1 MYVRLTHT
9 QTEIDMKKKSTKNI
23 LKSAIARTSKFWDV
37 QSTKTDKSNYWLR
50 GSIFDKKESMFKD
63 KTEKESRF
71 DHFALAQY
79 QRAITNFVHIMT
91 GNKDISVKYTTSGNS
106 YTDGKT
112 VTLSASIKEKDFDSN
127 VGLALHEA
135 SHIIYTDFSLAKENI
150 WNLDSFLKNTDRLT
164 VDEKMKLNDLPAPR
178 QDFKSI
184 INIVEDLFID
194 AMSYAAAPG
203 YRSYYQALYH
213 KFFGDEKI
221 IKGMR
226 NKKYMEV
233 NFENYL
239 FHLCNVRNPERNL
252 KALPGL
258 EEIWNKLDLS
268 NIRRLSTQQD
278 RINLSTDILITI
290 LKNVLNSENQTNP
303 NNTSDEQ
310 QSDSNE
316 SEGSEG
322 SEGNESEGSGS
333 ESDNGEYELSEKQIN
348 QLAKIFEKQQNFI
361 NGEAQKTKL
370 TKDASV
376 QIEALSSLDI
386 TEVMTAKNLN
396 NESSTFK
403 GVKTLVIN
411 NVTEK
416 FMKSD
421 IARGFGLSMHSWYN
435 RVESL
440 DHAISLGKV
449 LAKRLQVRNEERSL
463 ASKRLKSGKI
473 DNRML
478 HEIGFDNYDIFKKIN
493 VSQYK
498 PSYIHISIDQSGSMS
513 GDRFEESVKFA
524 TMFAVASKSIK
535 NLHVVVTARSTFH
548 GNGNNKLRDVPYIVY
563 LFDSKKHNI
572 NDIRRVFGYIRT
584 SNLTPEGLT
593 FEAIQ
598 KEVMKSSA
606 NTDAY
611 FINLC
616 DGEPCADYNNFRYR
630 GDEAKAHSRKQVEKM
645 KQRGVNVMN
654 YFFGGK
660 NEYNTFLKT
669 YPKNSYML
677 KNAEEVNSIVKIMNR
692 ELLSGASKQND

>member
-1 MYVRLTHT
+1 
-9 QTEIDMKKKSTKNI
+9 MKKKSTKSI
-23 LKSAIARTSKFWDV
+23 LKSAIARTSKFWDT

-63 KTEKESRF
+63 TTEKESRF

-91 GNKDISVKYTTSGNS
+91 GNKDIAVKYITNGNS
-106 YTDGKT
+106 YTNGKT
-112 VTLSASIKEKDFDSN
+112 ITLSASIKEKDFDSN

-135 SHIIYTDFSLAKENI
+135 SHIIYTDFSLAKESI
-150 WNLDSFLKNTDRLT
+150 WSLDSFLKNTDKLT
-164 VDEKMKLNDLPAPR
+164 SNEKFKLNDLFGTR
-178 QDFKSI
+178 ENFKTI

-233 NFENYL
+233 NFENYI

-252 KALPGL
+252 KALPDL
-258 EEIWNKLDLS
+258 EVIWNKLDLS
-268 NIRRLSTQQD
+268 NIRRLTTQQD

-290 LKNVLNSENQTNP
+290 LKNVLNSENQTNS
-303 NNTSDEQ
+303 NNTNQEQ
-310 QSDSNE
+310 QSE
-316 SEGSEG
+316 GSEGNESEG

-333 ESDNGEYELSEKQIN
+333 ESDNSEYALTEKQIT
-348 QLAKIFEKQQNFI
+348 QLEKIFEKQQNFI
-361 NGEAQKTKL
+361 NDDAQKTKL
-370 TKDASV
+370 TKDASLQV
-376 QIEALSSLDI
+376 EALSSLDI
-386 TEVMTAKNLN
+386 TEVMTAKHLN

-416 FMKSD
+416 FMRSD
-421 IARGFGLSMHSWYN
+421 IARGFGLSIHPCSA
-435 RVESL
+435 RGESL
-440 DHAISLGKV
+440 EHAISLGKV

-478 HEIGFDNYDIFKKIN
+478 HEIGFDNYDIFKKVN

-548 GNGNNKLRDVPYIVY
+548 SATNNKLKDTPYIVY

-572 NDIRRVFGYIRT
+572 NDIRRVFNYIRT

-598 KEVMKSSA
+598 NEVMKSSV

-616 DGEPCADYNNFRYR
+616 DGEPCAEYNGFKYR
-630 GDEAKAHSRKQVEKM
+630 GDDAKAHSRKQVDKM
-645 KQRGVNVMN
+645 KQRGVNIMN
-654 YFFGGK
+654 YFFGGQY
-660 NEYNTFLKT
+660 EYSKFLKT

>member
-1 MYVRLTHT
+1 
-9 QTEIDMKKKSTKNI
+9 MKKKSTKSI
-23 LKSAIARTSKFWDV
+23 LKSAIARTSKFWDA

-50 GSIFDKKESMFKD
+50 GSLFDKKESMFKD

-91 GNKDISVKYTTSGNS
+91 GNKDITVKYTTNGNS
-106 YTDGKT
+106 YTNGKT

-135 SHIIYTDFSLAKENI
+135 SHIIYTDFSLAKDSI
-150 WNLDSFLKNTDRLT
+150 WGLNSFLDNTDKLT
-164 VDEKMKLNDLPAPR
+164 STEKINANASFGTR
-178 QDFKSI
+178 QNFKTI

-203 YRSYYQALYH
+203 YRSYYQSLYH

-233 NFENYL
+233 NFENYI

-268 NIRRLSTQQD
+268 NIRRLTTQQD

-290 LKNVLNSENQTNP
+290 LKNVLNSENQTNT
-303 NNTSDEQ
+303 NNTNQEQ
-310 QSDSNE
+310 QS
-316 SEGSEG
+316 G
-322 SEGNESEGSGS
+322 SEGNESEGSELKISDS
-333 ESDNGEYELSEKQIN
+333 EGDNSEYALTEKQIN
-348 QLAKIFEKQQNFI
+348 QLEKIFEKQQNFI

-370 TKDASV
+370 TKDASLQV
-376 QIEALSSLDI
+376 EALSSLDI
-386 TEVMTAKNLN
+386 TEVMTAKHLN

-421 IARGFGLSMHSWYN
+421 IARGFGLAMHSWSA
-435 RVESL
+435 RGESL
-440 DHAISLGKV
+440 EHAISLGKV

-478 HEIGFDNYDIFKKIN
+478 HEIGFDNYDIFKKVN

-513 GDRFEESVKFA
+513 GARFEESVKFA

-548 GNGNNKLRDVPYIVY
+548 SGGNNKLKDTPYIVY

-572 NDIRRVFGYIRT
+572 NDIRRVFNYIRT

-598 KEVMKSSA
+598 NEVMKSSV

-616 DGEPCADYNNFRYR
+616 DGEPCAEYNNFRYR
-630 GDEAKAHSRKQVEKM
+630 GDDAKEHSRKQVDKM

-654 YFFGGK
+654 YFFGGQR
-660 NEYNTFLKT
+660 EYSKFLTT

-677 KNAEEVNSIVKIMNR
+677 NSAEEVNSIVKIMNR

>member
-1 MYVRLTHT
+1 
-9 QTEIDMKKKSTKNI
+9 MKKKSTKSI
-23 LKSAIARTSKFWDV
+23 LKSAIARTSKFWDA

-50 GSIFDKKESMFKD
+50 GSFFDKKESMFKD

-91 GNKDISVKYTTSGNS
+91 GNKDIAVKYTTNGNS
-106 YTDGKT
+106 YTNGKT

-135 SHIIYTDFSLAKENI
+135 SHIIYTDFSLTKESI
-150 WNLDSFLKNTDRLT
+150 WGLYSFLKNTDKLT
-164 VDEKMKLNDLPAPR
+164 SNEKFKLDNEIGTR
-178 QDFKSI
+178 ENFKTI

-233 NFENYL
+233 NFENYI

-252 KALPGL
+252 KALPDL
-258 EEIWNKLDLS
+258 EVIWNKLDLS
-268 NIRRLSTQQD
+268 NIRRLTTQQD

-290 LKNVLNSENQTNP
+290 LKNVLNSENQTNS
-303 NNTSDEQ
+303 NNTNQEQ
-310 QSDSNE
+310 QSEGNE

-322 SEGNESEGSGS
+322 SESEGSESEGSGS
-333 ESDNGEYELSEKQIN
+333 ESDNSEYTLTEKQIT
-348 QLAKIFEKQQNFI
+348 QLEKIFEKQQNFI
-361 NGEAQKTKL
+361 NDDAQKTKL
-370 TKDASV
+370 TKDASLQV
-376 QIEALSSLDI
+376 EALSSLDI
-386 TEVMTAKNLN
+386 TEVMTAKHLN

-403 GVKTLVIN
+403 GVRTLVIN

-421 IARGFGLSMHSWYN
+421 IARGFGLAMYPWSA
-435 RVESL
+435 RGESL
-440 DHAISLGKV
+440 EHAISLGKV

-513 GDRFEESVKFA
+513 GERFEESVKFA

-548 GNGNNKLRDVPYIVY
+548 SGGNNKLKDTPYIVY

-572 NDIRRVFGYIRT
+572 NDIRRVFNYIRT

-598 KEVMKSSA
+598 NEVMKSSV

-616 DGEPCADYNNFRYR
+616 DGEPCADYNGFKYR
-630 GDEAKAHSRKQVEKM
+630 GDEAKEHSRKQVDKM
-645 KQRGVNVMN
+645 KQRGVNIMN
-654 YFFGGK
+654 YFFGGQY
-660 NEYNTFLKT
+660 EYSKFLKT

>member
-1 MYVRLTHT
+1 
-9 QTEIDMKKKSTKNI
+9 
-23 LKSAIARTSKFWDV
+23 
-37 QSTKTDKSNYWLR
+37 
-50 GSIFDKKESMFKD
+50 
-63 KTEKESRF
+63 
-71 DHFALAQY
+71 
-79 QRAITNFVHIMT
+79 
-91 GNKDISVKYTTSGNS
+91 
-106 YTDGKT
+106 
-112 VTLSASIKEKDFDSN
+112 
-127 VGLALHEA
+127 
-135 SHIIYTDFSLAKENI
+135 
-150 WNLDSFLKNTDRLT
+150 
-164 VDEKMKLNDLPAPR
+164 
-178 QDFKSI
+178 
-184 INIVEDLFID
+184 
-194 AMSYAAAPG
+194 
-203 YRSYYQALYH
+203 
-213 KFFGDEKI
+213 
-221 IKGMR
+221 
-226 NKKYMEV
+226 
-233 NFENYL
+233 
-239 FHLCNVRNPERNL
+239 
-252 KALPGL
+252 
-258 EEIWNKLDLS
+258 
-268 NIRRLSTQQD
+268 
-278 RINLSTDILITI
+278 
-290 LKNVLNSENQTNP
+290 LNSENQTNS
-303 NNTSDEQ
+303 NNTNKEQ
-310 QSDSNE
+310 QSEGSEGNE
-316 SEGSEG
+316 SEGSEGNESEG

-333 ESDNGEYELSEKQIN
+333 ESDNSEYTLTEKQIT
-348 QLAKIFEKQQNFI
+348 QLEKIFETQQNFI
-361 NGEAQKTKL
+361 NDDAKKTKL
-370 TKDASV
+370 TKDASLQV
-376 QIEALSSLDI
+376 EALSSLDI
-386 TEVMTAKNLN
+386 TEVMTAKHLN

-411 NVTEK
+411 NVTEN

-421 IARGFGLSMHSWYN
+421 IARGFGLAMYPWSV
-435 RVESL
+435 RGESL
-440 DHAISLGKV
+440 EHAISLGKV

-548 GNGNNKLRDVPYIVY
+548 SGGNNKLKDTPYIVY

-598 KEVMKSSA
+598 NEVMKSSV

-616 DGEPCADYNNFRYR
+616 DGEPCAEYNGFKYS
-630 GDEAKAHSRKQVEKM
+630 GDEAKEHSRRQVDKM
-645 KQRGVNVMN
+645 KQRGVNIMN
-654 YFFGGK
+654 YFFGDQY
-660 NEYNTFLKT
+660 EYSKFLKT

>member
-1 MYVRLTHT
+1 
-9 QTEIDMKKKSTKNI
+9 MKKKSTKSI
-23 LKSAIARTSKFWDV
+23 LKSAIARTSKFWDA

-50 GSIFDKKESMFKD
+50 GSLFDKKESMFKD

-91 GNKDISVKYTTSGNS
+91 GNKDITVKYTTNGNS

-135 SHIIYTDFSLAKENI
+135 SHIIYTDFSLAKESI
-150 WNLDSFLKNTDRLT
+150 WELNSFLDNTDKLT
-164 VDEKMKLNDLPAPR
+164 STEKINANASFGTR
-178 QDFKSI
+178 QNFKTI

-233 NFENYL
+233 NFENYI

-268 NIRRLSTQQD
+268 NIRRLTTQQD

-290 LKNVLNSENQTNP
+290 LKNVLNSENQTNT
-303 NNTSDEQ
+303 NNTNQEQ
-310 QSDSNE
+310 QSG
-316 SEGSEG
+316 SEGNESEG
-322 SEGNESEGSGS
+322 SEGNESEGSEGNESEGS
-333 ESDNGEYELSEKQIN
+333 ELKISDSEGDNSEYTLTEKQIN
-348 QLAKIFEKQQNFI
+348 QLEKIFEKQQKFI

-370 TKDASV
+370 TKDASLQV
-376 QIEALSSLDI
+376 EALSSLDI
-386 TEVMTAKNLN
+386 TEVMTAKHLN

-421 IARGFGLSMHSWYN
+421 IARGFGLAMHSWSA
-435 RVESL
+435 RGESL

-478 HEIGFDNYDIFKKIN
+478 HEIGFDNYDIFKKVN

-513 GDRFEESVKFA
+513 GARFEESVKFA

-548 GNGNNKLRDVPYIVY
+548 SGGNNKLKDTPYIVY

-572 NDIRRVFGYIRT
+572 NDIRRVFNYIRT

-598 KEVMKSSA
+598 NEVMKSSV

-616 DGEPCADYNNFRYR
+616 DGEPVAEYNNFRYK

-654 YFFGGK
+654 YFFGGQH
-660 NEYNTFLKT
+660 EYRKFLKT

-677 KNAEEVNSIVKIMNR
+677 NSAEEVNSIVKIMNR

>member
-1 MYVRLTHT
+1 
-9 QTEIDMKKKSTKNI
+9 
-23 LKSAIARTSKFWDV
+23 
-37 QSTKTDKSNYWLR
+37 
-50 GSIFDKKESMFKD
+50 
-63 KTEKESRF
+63 
-71 DHFALAQY
+71 
-79 QRAITNFVHIMT
+79 
-91 GNKDISVKYTTSGNS
+91 
-106 YTDGKT
+106 
-112 VTLSASIKEKDFDSN
+112 
-127 VGLALHEA
+127 
-135 SHIIYTDFSLAKENI
+135 
-150 WNLDSFLKNTDRLT
+150 
-164 VDEKMKLNDLPAPR
+164 
-178 QDFKSI
+178 
-184 INIVEDLFID
+184 
-194 AMSYAAAPG
+194 
-203 YRSYYQALYH
+203 
-213 KFFGDEKI
+213 
-221 IKGMR
+221 MR

-233 NFENYL
+233 NFENYI

-268 NIRRLSTQQD
+268 NIRRLTTQQD

-290 LKNVLNSENQTNP
+290 LKNVLNSENQTNT
-303 NNTSDEQ
+303 NNTNQEQ
-310 QSDSNE
+310 QSG
-316 SEGSEG
+316 SEGNESEG
-322 SEGNESEGSGS
+322 SEGNESEGSEGNESEGS
-333 ESDNGEYELSEKQIN
+333 AFKISDSDGDNSEYAINEKQIN
-348 QLAKIFEKQQNFI
+348 QLEKIFEKQQKFI
-361 NGEAQKTKL
+361 NDDVQKTKL
-370 TKDASV
+370 TKDASLQV
-376 QIEALSSLDI
+376 EALSSLDI
-386 TEVMTAKNLN
+386 TEVMTAKHLN

-421 IARGFGLSMHSWYN
+421 IARGFGLGMIAWSA
-435 RVESL
+435 RGESL
-440 DHAISLGKV
+440 EHAISLGKV

-478 HEIGFDNYDIFKKIN
+478 HEIGFDNYDIFKKVN

-513 GDRFEESVKFA
+513 GARFEESVKFA

-548 GNGNNKLRDVPYIVY
+548 SGGNNKLKDTPYIVY

-572 NDIRRVFGYIRT
+572 NDIRRVFKHIRT

-598 KEVMKSSA
+598 NEVMKSSV

-630 GDEAKAHSRKQVEKM
+630 GDDAKAHSRKQVDKM

-654 YFFGGK
+654 YFFGGQH
-660 NEYNTFLKT
+660 EYRKFLKT

-677 KNAEEVNSIVKIMNR
+677 NSAEEVNSIVKIMNR

>member
-1 MYVRLTHT
+1 
-9 QTEIDMKKKSTKNI
+9 MKKKSTKSI
-23 LKSAIARTSKFWDV
+23 LKSAIARTSKFWDT

-50 GSIFDKKESMFKD
+50 GSLFDKKESMFKD
-63 KTEKESRF
+63 TTEKESRF

-91 GNKDISVKYTTSGNS
+91 GNKDIAVKYITNGNS
-106 YTDGKT
+106 YTNGKT
-112 VTLSASIKEKDFDSN
+112 ITLSASIKEKDFDSN

-135 SHIIYTDFSLAKENI
+135 SHIIYTDFSLAKESI
-150 WNLDSFLKNTDRLT
+150 WGLYSFLENTDKLT
-164 VDEKMKLNDLPAPR
+164 SDEKIKSIAAVGTREN
-178 QDFKSI
+178 FKTI

-233 NFENYL
+233 NFENYI

-252 KALPGL
+252 KALPDL
-258 EEIWNKLDLS
+258 EAIWNKLDLS
-268 NIRRLSTQQD
+268 NIRRLTTQQD

-290 LKNVLNSENQTNP
+290 LKNVLNSENQTNS
-303 NNTSDEQ
+303 NNTNQEQ
-310 QSDSNE
+310 QSEGSESDG
-316 SEGSEG
+316 SEGNESEG

-333 ESDNGEYELSEKQIN
+333 ENDNSEYTLTEKQIT
-348 QLAKIFEKQQNFI
+348 QLEKIFETQQNFI
-361 NGEAQKTKL
+361 NDDAKKTKL
-370 TKDASV
+370 TKDASLQV
-376 QIEALSSLDI
+376 EALSSLDI
-386 TEVMTAKNLN
+386 TEVMTAKHLN

-421 IARGFGLSMHSWYN
+421 IARGFGLSIHSWSA
-435 RVESL
+435 RGESL
-440 DHAISLGKV
+440 EHAISLGKV

-548 GNGNNKLRDVPYIVY
+548 SGGNNKLKDTPYIVY

-572 NDIRRVFGYIRT
+572 NDIRRVFNYIKT

-598 KEVMKSSA
+598 NEVMKSSV

-616 DGEPCADYNNFRYR
+616 DGEPCAEYNGFKYR
-630 GDEAKAHSRKQVEKM
+630 GDEAKEHSRKQVDKM
-645 KQRGVNVMN
+645 KQRGVNIMN
-654 YFFGGK
+654 YFFGRQY
-660 NEYNTFLKT
+660 EYSKFLET